1 MQINNNC
8 ILISIQPKWTQ
19 LIGNGLKTIEV
30 RKNIPKLKP
39 PFKCYIYCTKSL
51 YEIDNKY
58 IDGSGNDI
66 IIRSRDLE
74 KLNAWDQPCNG
85 MVIGEFICNGFQYI
99 ETKSPCYI
107 HSDILDTSCLTANQI
122 RDYANGADMLYGWM
136 IEDVKLYN
144 KPKRISE
151 FKQTKV
157 IRGYHKNKMKED
169 VNIDIDYLLHSKRLE
184 VKHFERAPQ
193 SWCYCNE
200 LSEA

>member
-1 MQINNNC
+1 MQISNNC
-8 ILISIQPKWTQ
+8 ILISIQPKWAQ

-39 PFKCYIYCTKSL
+39 PFKCYIYCTKAHYLIDRKFINSFNTNL
-51 YEIDNKY
+51 YIESY
-58 IDGSGNDI
+58 SEDI
-66 IIRSRDLE
+66 RGL
-74 KLNAWDQPCNG
+74 WPCDG

-107 HSDILDTSCLTANQI
+107 HSDILDTSCLTANQL

-151 FKQTKV
+151 FKQTEV
-157 IRGYHKNKMKED
+157 IRGYHKNNMKED
-169 VNIDIDYLLHSKRLE
+169 VNIDIDYLLNSKRLE

>member
-1 MQINNNC
+1 MQIGNNC
-8 ILISIQPKWTQ
+8 ILISIQPKWAQ

-58 IDGSGNDI
+58 IDVFGNHI
-66 IIRSRDLE
+66 TIKSRDLE
-74 KLNAWDQPCNG
+74 NLNAWEQPCNG
-85 MVIGEFICNGFQYI
+85 MVIGEFMCIGFKEIY
-99 ETKSPCYI
+99 TKSPCYV
-107 HSDILDTSCLTANQI
+107 SNEILDASLLTANQL

-136 IEDVKLYN
+136 IEDVKLYK

-157 IRGYHKNKMKED
+157 VRGYHKNKMRED
-169 VNIDIDYLLHSKRLE
+169 VNIDIDYLIHSKRLE
-184 VKHFERAPQ
+184 VKHFEKAPQ

>member
-8 ILISIQPKWTQ
+8 ILISIQPKWAQ

-39 PFKCYIYCTKSL
+39 PFKCYIYCTKAHYLIDRKFINSFNSNL
-51 YEIDNKY
+51 YIESY
-58 IDGSGNDI
+58 SEDI
-66 IIRSRDLE
+66 RCL
-74 KLNAWDQPCNG
+74 WPCGG
-85 MVIGEFICNGFQYI
+85 MVIGEFICTGFKEI
-99 ETKSPCYI
+99 TTKSSCYV
-107 HSDILDTSCLTANQI
+107 SNEILDTSCLTANQI

-157 IRGYHKNKMKED
+157 VRGYHKNNMKED
-169 VNIDIDYLLHSKRLE
+169 LGIDIDYILHSKRLE
-184 VKHFERAPQ
+184 VKYFERAPQ
-193 SWCYCNE
+193 SWCYCDE
-200 LSEA
+200 LSEE